1 MLAGIL
7 GHKKRFTPKID
18 LSDSIPL
25 LKYRFERI
33 RIYLLNISL
42 VVLISLV
49 QKHENKETYRMTSK
63 AIYIKK
69 ETGRTYNGKQELEIL
84 AKYRVALVRDL
95 SRNMRVEIKLPFD
108 IQELRQDAEWFPENE
123 IIDSVWRNVFLSY
136 YEGNYS
142 NIWQAPA
149 SWDVLFDSSVEET
162 TREELPF

>member
-1 MLAGIL
+1 
-7 GHKKRFTPKID
+7 
-18 LSDSIPL
+18 
-25 LKYRFERI
+25 
-33 RIYLLNISL
+33 
-42 VVLISLV
+42 
-49 QKHENKETYRMTSK
+49 MTSK